1 MTNQELMAF
10 VKKHPISIGCG
21 LLSVLLVGG
30 IYYRGA
36 QVPDAE
42 EQLTHLSEQSENYKA
57 NIKNGAQLKE
67 QLEALVTANK
77 EIDRRII
84 HASQNLPNQQYFY
97 QLQSDTG
104 VKLVVLNQT
113 TLTVAKPT
121 GKNSFAPIGFS
132 VSVQGTLPQILDF
145 LRRIESGA
153 HYSRVLAATC
163 ASSPNKTLTLS
174 LTLELL
180 GLP

>member
-1 MTNQELMAF
+1 MTNQDLIAF

-21 LLSVLLVGG
+21 LLSVLLAGA

-36 QVPDAE
+36 QVPDSE
-42 EQLTHLSEQSENYKA
+42 EQVQRMSEQSENYKA

-67 QLEALVTANK
+67 QLDALVVANK
-77 EIDRRII
+77 EIERRLI

-104 VKLVVLNQT
+104 IKLVVLDQT
-113 TLTVAKPT
+113 TKTVAKPT
-121 GKNSFAPIGFS
+121 GKNSFAPIGFL
-132 VSVQGTLPQILDF
+132 VSAQGTLPQILDF
-145 LRRIESGA
+145 LRRLESGE
-153 HYSRVLAATC
+153 HYCRVLTATC

-174 LTLELL
+174 LSLEVL